1 MSNKFYEW
9 WKNHRK
15 VVTYGAFI
23 ILFGFY
29 LSPVVQEAKYKNQCI
44 KYSTKGALTK
54 FNKDDIGET
63 LLNEPS
69 IRDLFQEELSI
80 YGKNFKSFEHPENF
94 ALLSEE
100 WSIENGLLTPTLKL
114 KRDVVEK
121 KFKDQIESL
130 YSE

>member
-29 LSPVVQEAKYKNQCI
+29 LSPIVKEVKYKNQCI

-54 FNKDDIGET
+54 IKKDDIGET
-63 LLNEPS
+63 LLKEAGLK
-69 IRDLFQEELSI
+69 IEELAKI
-80 YGKNFKSFEHPENF
+80 EGYKNCIK
-94 ALLSEE
+94 
-100 WSIENGLLTPTLKL
+100 
-114 KRDVVEK
+114 
-121 KFKDQIESL
+121 
-130 YSE
+130 